1 MNKKQAQNSFS
12 DGLVTDFHP
21 LTAKNTTL
29 TDALN
34 ATIVTTQGNEMVLQ
48 NDLGNTK
55 INTKIDEEDIQA
67 KLPEGF
73 IPLGM
78 KEYHGII
85 YIASVNPKTGEGQL
99 GSYPSPNYSKFEKQS
114 AVNNGSNHTVE
125 TKLPLLQIYQP
136 LNNFIENKLKN
147 GKLLHYQELT
157 KNDLHELTTKAFNF
171 SIHNPVDITV
181 QPSYDG
187 SVNLILNDGLNIPRL
202 INTRFAV
209 LENGLAK
216 IPARRV
222 NDSNLYQGYNAI
234 TNNITNKQQQLFDSD
249 TSLNKRSDYFPIVKY
264 NGVINNGNLKVGN
277 YTLYFKYSDDDG
289 NETDWIAESGIIS
302 IFKGNDSDPFSID
315 GGIEDM
321 NAYKSISIT
330 LTNIDTSYHYI
341 KVYYVRNSSS
351 LDSTRIPQT
360 YEILKQFEVDN
371 NKCNIIITGDEET
384 NQINISEINTQYKLV
399 QQAKTQAQAQ
409 NLLFLGNV
417 SEAETHYKDLTDLS
431 LRVIPYVKMTRS
443 KTKIGNISQK
453 TYLDNTEGGENSKQ
467 HIFKNEYFNTKNIYY
482 NVGYWNEEY
491 YRLGIVYIYNN
502 NSLSDVFNISGG
514 IIEIDPPGVDKVT
527 KEEIDHSISKLK
539 IDNTVDYSIVDT
551 ASSCKPRKY
560 IQLTEDN
567 NYLDKDRKINSRG
580 VIQILNKEEE
590 NYTNEQH
597 IFSLGVTLSQELIE
611 YLRNELSIKGFF
623 IVRQKRIP
631 TILCQGYTL
640 PWDKES
646 KVPVIE
652 YWGSH
657 IPYTNSDRMSYGSTW
672 TMDNYY
678 QNCSDYLSSIKMG
691 YFKDGFLYSKCYF
704 VEGFLRQCSSEA
716 LYYSWSKHHRLVPDN
731 YNFLRLQVTHEYIP
745 RLYNILP
752 ACIDSKM
759 IDYDENKIN
768 DPNKKYLRLTV
779 EYSPVID
786 NVGDTTALWGTLQ
799 DAWND
804 YKSGL
809 VGTPTPFPKIKL
821 DTNEHIVYDSDN
833 KPIVEWYTREYKYD
847 KIICRVTTD
856 NITYRYFTV
865 IDYQSIK
872 NYITNINDLEIREE
886 YKASDTPI
894 TTPNNVGGD
903 YLTALSDA
911 IKTTSSYKDIYMSV
925 GIKYNNQL
933 INSESNLQKIWTASQ
948 NSNNIIIDSYNT
960 PNHGYVKQPYYFSD
974 QLVSVTT
981 RTNAISTPL
990 VKSHANIPTY
1000 YANRTLATSRHIDA
1014 INEVEE
1020 YIGKHFYDLY
1030 KYCDGNQLV
1039 AICPEFEVRQPYFNT
1054 LFTGAEYT
1062 IKYTNYQQGILMRN
1076 DTNERLYYSHM
1087 PKAIEVKDSNQKFN
1101 NEDYLKDF
1109 YYEKSNSKLAESGY
1123 IYNIVSVT
1131 DNVPV
1136 VAIGNTIFKSVIG
1149 SDAEAYRFAY
1159 INEEHCAGR
1168 YFNTKNSEDYNLVR
1182 GIYSPYLGIVAHS
1195 TTTTEKNRGYCRTFN
1210 IYAKNYSQGNQFE
1223 VRFQNNA
1230 QYYQISERISISDL
1244 ALNSYTNDKN
1254 QSYIPELTK
1263 NNQHYNLDIY
1273 RGDCYICTF
1282 THRLNR
1288 NFQDPTAP
1296 TNDSILD
1303 QATWADNYQPDT
1315 SGKDSIEKLNRI
1327 NRGDI
1332 NAVRLGSWITIK
1344 VKSSYNLNIRS
1355 LDESHINE
1363 KGVMGTSR
1371 GFYPLQQATVQGG
1384 YKISNSYV
1392 INDGFGATV
1401 GEKYFNTQNDAAYI
1415 KNEFQNR
1422 ILYSDVNVTDSF
1434 KNGYRIFR
1442 QSHYRDYTKQYG
1454 QIVKLVE
1461 IQSMLL
1467 VVFEHGVCLIPVN
1480 ERALAAEGSGGNVF
1494 INTSNVLPE
1503 TLKVLSD
1510 MYGSQWKDS
1519 IVKTPYYIY
1528 GVDAVAKKIWRTNG
1542 SQFQIISDFKVE
1554 KFLLENIPIGE
1565 NDTEVTLGLKN
1576 ISTHYNAGK
1585 SDVMFTLYYKKK
1597 IITKPAE
1604 YDECGKTVIEEEQFT
1619 YDKDEYAWN
1628 LCYNEILQKFQT
1640 FYSWIPIQSAN
1651 IDNVMYSFD
1660 RETSREILVDQEPEE
1675 LKNNYI
1681 NLPDHQRSEQPY
1693 VDFPPD
1699 RDTPYIWKHGPIN
1712 NQKPYPCFWY
1722 GEQHPFEFEFIVNDQ
1737 AGIEKIFDN
1746 LDIISNKA
1754 EPESFHFEVVGDS
1767 YDFKDDKPNIYVR
1780 QEATKE
1786 LFSNKQS
1793 NVQFNPNYKKLC
1805 ENNLEQQPKSTIFPW
1820 YYRRVNTYNDI
1831 YDLYTR
1837 MTGDDRNYCYLSG
1850 SEIKWHED
1858 TNDFSIVT
1866 HIKNSPINGHWEPI
1880 TETEYTSLPSNIK
1893 VRKKEETRDKINFYY
1908 VWDTIGR
1915 MRGNSHYKED
1925 RWRIQI
1931 PSVTLI
1937 QSNEYNDETM
1947 TISQWKNG
1955 VPPIII
1961 SSDIIPNDLTLD
1973 NKFVIKHEE
1982 LPNVNSNSSDKNIDN
1997 TIKWPVSTTMWTQ
2010 RKEVRLRDKYIKIR
2024 VRYSGKDLAIISAI
2038 ITTYITSFS

>member
-34 ATIVTTQGNEMVLQ
+34 STIVTIRGNEMVLQ

-55 INTKIDEEDIQA
+55 IGDKGEEA
-67 KLPEGF
+67 KLKEGF

-85 YIASVNPKTGEGQL
+85 YIASVNPHTGEGEL
-99 GSYPSPNYSKFEKQS
+99 GSYPSPDYTKLQQQPSINKGTNS
-114 AVNNGSNHTVE
+114 TVE
-125 TKLPLLQIYQP
+125 TKLPLLQKYQP
-136 LNNFIENKLKN
+136 LKNFITSKILK
-147 GKLLHYQELT
+147 GDKLLHYE
-157 KNDLHELTTKAFNF
+157 DLDPKQLHDLTTKAFNF

-202 INTRFAV
+202 INTRFSV

-216 IPARRV
+216 IPARRI
-222 NDSNLYQGYNAI
+222 NDSNLYQGYTI
-234 TNNITNKQQQLFDSD
+234 DLTNKEQQLFDSD
-249 TSLNKRSDYFPIVKY
+249 TSLNKRSDYFPVVKY

-302 IFKGNDSDPFSID
+302 VFKGNDSDPFSID

-453 TYLDNTEGGENSKQ
+453 TYCDDSDPTISEDTKK

-514 IIEIDPPGVDKVT
+514 IIEIDSPGVDKNN
-527 KEEIDHSISKLK
+527 KEIDHSISKLEVG
-539 IDNTVDYSIVDT
+539 NYSIT
-551 ASSCKPRKY
+551 KNNICKSRNY

-590 NYTNEQH
+590 KYTNEQH
-597 IFSLGVTLSQELIE
+597 IFSLGVTLSQDLIT
-611 YLRNELSIKGFF
+611 YLREELSIKGFF

-640 PWDKES
+640 PWDKEA

-652 YWGSH
+652 YWGAH
-657 IPYTNSDRMSYGSTW
+657 IPYTNNNRMIYDPKGTK
-672 TMDNYY
+672 DYYY
-678 QNCSDYLSSIKMG
+678 QQCSDYLDNIKMG

-704 VEGFLRQCSSEA
+704 VEGFLRQCSEDG
-716 LYYSWSKHHRLVPDN
+716 LLVGLKN
-731 YNFLRLQVTHEYIP
+731 YGLQINNDNFLGLQVTHEYIP

-752 ACIDSKM
+752 ICIDSKM
-759 IDYDENKIN
+759 INYKNSNEIT
-768 DPNKKYLRLTV
+768 KYIRLTV
-779 EYSPVID
+779 EYSPIID
-786 NVGDTTALWGTLQ
+786 NIGDTETFWGTLQ
-799 DAWND
+799 NAWNIF
-804 YKSGL
+804 KSGL
-809 VGTPTPFPKIKL
+809 ANTPTQFPKIKL
-821 DTNEHIVYDSDN
+821 DTNGNIIYDNNN
-833 KPIVEWYTREYKYD
+833 KPIIEWYTRDHQYD

-856 NITYRYFTV
+856 GIIYRYFTV

-872 NYITNINDLEIREE
+872 NYINTINNLEVIEE
-886 YKASDTPI
+886 YKASDIPI
-894 TTPNNVGGD
+894 TSPSNVSGN

-911 IKTTSSYKDIYMSV
+911 IDNTSYKDIYMSS
-925 GIKYNNQL
+925 GIKYNHQL
-933 INSESNLQKIWTASQ
+933 ISSESNLQKIWTVPQ
-948 NSNNIIIDSYNT
+948 NYNDIKIDSYIH
-960 PNHGYVKQPYYFSD
+960 PDKGYVTQKYYFSD
-974 QLVSVTT
+974 QLVSLTT
-981 RTNAISTPL
+981 GTNAVSTPL
-990 VKSHANIPTY
+990 VKSNINIGSY
-1000 YANRTLATSRHIDA
+1000 YVNRTLSTSIHIDS
-1014 INEVEE
+1014 INKIEE
-1020 YIGKHFYDLY
+1020 YIGKHYYDLY

-1062 IKYTNYQQGILMRN
+1062 IKYTNYQQGILVRN
-1076 DTNERLYYSHM
+1076 ENNERLYYSHM
-1087 PKAIEVKDSNQKFN
+1087 PKAADDSGDQTFQTKGK
-1101 NEDYLKDF
+1101 ELKDF
-1109 YYEKSNSKLAESGY
+1109 YYEKSNPKLTESGY

-1159 INEEHCAGR
+1159 INEEHCAKR
-1168 YFNTKNSEDYNLVR
+1168 ELNTKNSSDYNLVR

-1195 TTTTEKNRGYCRTFN
+1195 TTTTEKQRGYCRTFN
-1210 IYAKNYSQGNQFE
+1210 IYAKNYSQGNQLE

-1244 ALNSYTNDKN
+1244 SLNSYTDIQND
-1254 QSYIPELTK
+1254 SYIPELK
-1263 NNQHYNLDIY
+1263 KDNNEYNLDLY

-1303 QATWADNYQPDT
+1303 PATWANNYQPDT
-1315 SGKDSIEKLNRI
+1315 SGKDSVEKLNRI

-1332 NAVRLGSWITIK
+1332 NAVKLGSWITIK

-1355 LDESHINE
+1355 LDESHVNE

-1371 GFYPLQQATVQGG
+1371 GFYPLQQATIQGG

-1604 YDECGKTVIEEEQFT
+1604 YDKCGKTVTEEEQFI

-1675 LKNNYI
+1675 SKNNYI
-1681 NLPDHQRSEQPY
+1681 NLPDHQKSEQPY
-1693 VDFPPD
+1693 VDFPSD
-1699 RDTPYIWKHGPIN
+1699 RNTPYIWKHGPIN

-1820 YYRRVNTYNDI
+1820 YYRCVNTYNDI

-1837 MTGDDRNYCYLSG
+1837 MTGNDRNYCYLSG

-1858 TNDFSIVT
+1858 INDFSILT

-1880 TETEYTSLPSNIK
+1880 TKEEYDNLKDYPK
-1893 VRKKEETRDKINFYY
+1893 VRRKKETRDQITFYY

-1931 PSVTLI
+1931 PSITLI
-1937 QSNEYNDETM
+1937 QSNEYNDYKMNE
-1947 TISQWKNG
+1947 SQWKHN

-1961 SSDIIPNDLTLD
+1961 SSDTIPNDLTLD
-1973 NKFVIKHEE
+1973 GKFVINHKD
-1982 LPNVNSNSSDKNIDN
+1982 LPNVNSNSSDKNIDKT